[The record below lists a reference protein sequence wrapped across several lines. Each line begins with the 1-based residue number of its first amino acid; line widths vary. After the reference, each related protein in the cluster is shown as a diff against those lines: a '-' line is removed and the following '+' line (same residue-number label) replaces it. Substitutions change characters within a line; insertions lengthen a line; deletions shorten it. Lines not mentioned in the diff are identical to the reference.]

1 MHSSVYRQSG
11 TLVVMVRP
19 EVHALRAVYRTCR
32 GRGGRATEGGKTG
45 PCTSRRSIRSVR
57 IVLVYQEVVA
67 VNCKIA
73 SGTYRRYEK
82 GEREPSLSTLCTF
95 ADYFGV
101 TLDQLAG
108 RAPLPAQE
116 P

>member
-1 MHSSVYRQSG
+1 MGSF
-11 TLVVMVRP
+11 P
-19 EVHALRAVYRTCR
+19 ENLKICR
-32 GRGGRATEGGKTG
+32 K
-45 PCTSRRSIRSVR
+45 RRNMS
-57 IVLVYQEVVA
+57 QEVVA

>member
-1 MHSSVYRQSG
+1 MGSFSEN
-11 TLVVMVRP
+11 LKI
-19 EVHALRAVYRTCR
+19 CR
-32 GRGGRATEGGKTG
+32 K
-45 PCTSRRSIRSVR
+45 RRNMS
-57 IVLVYQEVVA
+57 QEVVA

-82 GEREPSLSTLCTF
+82 GEREPNLSTLCTF

-108 RAPLPAQE
+108 RAPLPEQE
-116 P
+116 E